1 MTPTELHITID
12 GHPGAQ
18 GSKRSYG
25 PGRMVE
31 SSKKVTP
38 WRTDVRDAATTAATA
53 TGWTTATGPVT
64 ATITFRFACPKAHY
78 RTGRNA
84 HLLRDRAPAHPIGHN
99 IGDVDKLARSTFD
112 ALTSAGVIADD
123 ALIYDV
129 HAIKRW
135 TDTIHPIPGASITLR
150 KHETQETPA

>member
-31 SSKKVTP
+31 SSKKVAP

-64 ATITFRFACPKAHY
+64 ATITFRFARPKAHY
-78 RTGRNA
+78 RTGRNDQL
-84 HLLRDRAPAHPIGHN
+84 HEKPKRGFRVFPF
-99 IGDVDKLARSTFD
+99 LARRSRGLPSIRGSFLV
-112 ALTSAGVIADD
+112 ALHQRVLPLYGERSAPFHHGFLSKQNCDGF
-123 ALIYDV
+123 
-129 HAIKRW
+129 R
-135 TDTIHPIPGASITLR
+135 LR
-150 KHETQETPA
+150 